1 MQQNPFSDV
10 NDNEQRLTI
19 ERNVEQ
25 RLSEIEVEMQRVTE
39 DTQEFQRLQTEKE
52 VLEGIR
58 MPAEL
63 RKALESDPQA
73 LELEVQTQLVRDN
86 DLYNKLNYFTEKLA
100 EIEELSKTNP
110 KIKELLMVH
119 QIYTW
124 SITDLSYTGYR
135 NYGQR
140 PTFEEMMH
148 QLLQGEQVDTYKN
161 DEAVQTL
168 KNAIADGTID
178 VLPPQQIRNIIQT
191 IDALH
196 SSTGERYITAEDC
209 RTVPY
214 YNQVLYGGQPGVTAE
229 MNTVYGTFN
238 PIPKKP
244 SEVFQPIQE
253 YVQILPKE
261 LMDYNTNYAE
271 IFQFG
276 LMPGSQAYCDKL
288 DSVRASLNQLAQ
300 NLRGNIEQT
309 QNYLAVADF
318 GMLYETKTAPMLN
331 DPDVLR
337 YLSNMRQLESFQPE
351 TRLSESEM
359 EHVRNTYSE
368 EELKTI
374 SSIMTGNHNLYQC
387 LMRMDACDQIIATL
401 DEDFIKVCE
410 DFDDLFEYLYS
421 GKQLNEFGDRDLQ
434 TIFEEFYRST
444 KGEKVSADIVPI
456 IERLKQANPELF
468 SQIMEAYEKPNVTEA
483 YQKLQAARKD
493 LSEDAIASK
502 KQTKVGPFGIGKKES
517 ETEDIKLRELAQQTY
532 DQAKVEWQK
541 VNNAVRASFLPMFIE
556 RYKKIKKVYP
566 DAKFIDETGTE
577 ISIEDLEETV
587 DAIEKNID
595 STIDGNH
602 IRAAKATLQKEREM
616 AQNAFGTISRYNPAL
631 QKYANDSQRP
641 SLRAVNQLAN
651 GTYETEMLKS
661 DVTVQVRE
669 MVVNGDAINR

>member
-1 MQQNPFSDV
+1 MLQNPFSDL

-25 RLSEIEVEMQRVTE
+25 RLSEIEVQMQRVAE

-58 MPAEL
+58 MPDEL

-73 LELEVQTQLVRDN
+73 LELEIQTQLVRDN
-86 DLYNKLNYFTEKLA
+86 DLYNKLNYFTEKLG

-124 SITDLSYTGYR
+124 SIKDLSYTGYR

-168 KNAIADGTID
+168 KNAIADGIIE
-178 VLPPQQIRNIIQT
+178 VLPPQQIRDIIQT
-191 IDALH
+191 IDALR
-196 SSTGERYITAEDC
+196 SSSGERYITAQDC

-214 YNQVLYGGQPGVTAE
+214 YNQVLYGEQPGVTEE
-229 MNTVYGTFN
+229 MKNFYGTFN

-244 SEVFQPIQE
+244 VEVFQPIQE

-261 LMDYNTNYAE
+261 LMDFSTSYAE

-276 LMPGSQAYCDKL
+276 LMPGRQAYCDKL
-288 DSVRASLNQLAQ
+288 DSARAPLDQLAQ

-368 EELKTI
+368 EELRAI
-374 SSIMTGNHNLYQC
+374 SSIMTSNNKLYQC
-387 LMRMDACDQIIATL
+387 LMQMDTCAQRISL
-401 DEDFIKVCE
+401 YDEEFIKKCD

-421 GKQLNEFGDRDLQ
+421 GQQRNEFANRNLQ
-434 TIFEEFYRST
+434 KLFKDYYRST
-444 KGEKVSADIVPI
+444 KGEKVSPDVAPA
-456 IERLKQANPELF
+456 IERLKQLNPELF
-468 SQIMEAYEKPNVTEA
+468 SQIMQAYESPYITEA
-483 YQKLQAARKD
+483 YQELQEAKKG
-493 LSEDAIASK
+493 LSEDAIAS
-502 KQTKVGPFGIGKKES
+502 QMRTRLGPFGIGKKKAE
-517 ETEDIKLRELAQQTY
+517 EEKRNLEVAARHTYELANI
-532 DQAKVEWQK
+532 KWHRE
-541 VNNAVRASFLPMFIE
+541 NELVRESFLPKFVQQYKEI
-556 RYKKIKKVYP
+556 KKIYP
-566 DAKFIDETGTE
+566 EAEFFDQNGTK
-577 ISIEDLEETV
+577 IAVDDLEKTV
-587 DAIEKNID
+587 DTVETYVS
-595 STIDGNH
+595 STINGNH
-602 IRAAKATLQKEREM
+602 VRATKADLQKEREM
-616 AQNAFGTISRYNPAL
+616 AQNAFGRMSRYNPAL

-651 GTYETEMLKS
+651 GTYETEMMKS
-661 DVTVQVRE
+661 DVNVQVRE
-669 MVVNGDAINR
+669 MVVNGNAINM

>member
-651 GTYETEMLKS
+651 GTYETEMMKS

>member
-1 MQQNPFSDV
+1 MQQNPFSDL
-10 NDNEQRLTI
+10 NENEQRLTI

-86 DLYNKLNYFTEKLA
+86 DLYNKLNYFTEKLG

-196 SSTGERYITAEDC
+196 SSTGERYITAQDC

-214 YNQVLYGGQPGVTAE
+214 YNQVLYGEQLGVTEE
-229 MNTVYGTFN
+229 MKNFYGIFN

-244 SEVFQPIQE
+244 FEVFQPIQE

-261 LMDYNTNYAE
+261 LMDFS
-271 IFQFG
+271 IG
-276 LMPGSQAYCDKL
+276 LMPGSQAYCYKL
-288 DSVRASLNQLAQ
+288 DSVRVPLDEFTQ

-318 GMLYETKTAPMLN
+318 GMLYETKTAPILN
-331 DPDVLR
+331 NPDVLR

-368 EELKTI
+368 EELRAI
-374 SSIMTGNHNLYQC
+374 SSIMTSNNKLYQC
-387 LMRMDACDQIIATL
+387 LMQMDTCAQRISL
-401 DEDFIKVCE
+401 YDEEFIKKCD
-410 DFDDLFEYLYS
+410 DFDSLFEYLYS
-421 GKQLNEFGDRDLQ
+421 GQQRNEFANRNLQ
-434 TIFEEFYRST
+434 KLFKDYYRST
-444 KGEKVSADIVPI
+444 KGEKVSPDVAPA
-456 IERLKQANPELF
+456 IERLKQLNPELF
-468 SQIMEAYEKPNVTEA
+468 SQIMQAYERPSVTGA
-483 YQKLQAARKD
+483 YQKLQEAKKG
-493 LSEDAIASK
+493 LSEDAIAS
-502 KQTKVGPFGIGKKES
+502 QMRTRVGPFGIGKKEA
-517 ETEDIKLRELAQQTY
+517 EEEKRNLQAAARHTYELANI
-532 DQAKVEWQK
+532 KWHRE
-541 VNNAVRASFLPMFIE
+541 NELVRESFLPKFVQQYKEI
-556 RYKKIKKVYP
+556 KKIYP
-566 DAKFIDETGTE
+566 EAEFFDQTGTK
-577 ISIEDLEETV
+577 ITVDDLEKTINTVETYV
-587 DAIEKNID
+587 S

-602 IRAAKATLQKEREM
+602 VRATKADLQKEREM

-651 GTYETEMLKS
+651 GTYETEMMKS

>member
-1 MQQNPFSDV
+1 MQQNPFSDL
-10 NDNEQRLTI
+10 NENEQRLTI

-86 DLYNKLNYFTEKLA
+86 DLYNKLNYFTEKLG

-124 SITDLSYTGYR
+124 SITDLNYTGYR

-178 VLPPQQIRNIIQT
+178 VLPPQQIRDIIQT

-196 SSTGERYITAEDC
+196 SSTGERYITAQDC

-214 YNQVLYGGQPGVTAE
+214 YNQVLYGEQLGITEE
-229 MNTVYGTFN
+229 MKNFYGIFN

-244 SEVFQPIQE
+244 FEVFQPIQE

-261 LMDYNTNYAE
+261 LMDFS
-271 IFQFG
+271 IG
-276 LMPGSQAYCDKL
+276 LMPGSQAYCYKL
-288 DSVRASLNQLAQ
+288 DSVRVPLDEFTQ

-602 IRAAKATLQKEREM
+602 VRATKADLQKEREM

-651 GTYETEMLKS
+651 GTYETEMMKS